1 MKPASKSLSAVVIAS
16 GLLLSAQPTSA
27 QQVCAPRG
35 KVTVQLE
42 EKFDE
47 QVVGRGLTPNA
58 QAMFELFVS
67 EVGSW
72 TVVVSE
78 PNGRSCVVASGESW
92 QHIRLLVGDPA

>member
-1 MKPASKSLSAVVIAS
+1 MKPASKALSALVMVS

-27 QQVCAPRG
+27 QQACALRG
-35 KVTVQLE
+35 KVTVQLK

-67 EVGSW
+67 ATGSW
-72 TVVVSE
+72 TVIVSE
-78 PNGRSCVVASGESW
+78 PTGRSCVIASGESW
-92 QHIRLLVGDPA
+92 QHIQVLVGDPA